1 MGELA
6 AETVPVMKG
15 MAKFMNGKRI
25 VAYACAAALAAGLM
39 TSAPSPVFAAE
50 ILEETAGDAVQVLEE
65 HTDTVLTERA
75 QVTPSDAQQEDDG
88 LVYVD
93 GAVYSGY
100 YMDGAGIMYIVSN
113 GAAQPVTQMAGKGT
127 AYYSAAEK
135 MQKTLP
141 GQTAFVAGKAYT
153 GYCMDSK
160 NKMYYV
166 KSGSC
171 ALKTGTVKKGTEYY
185 SYKESRNRKLT
196 KQTLYVKGKV
206 YSGYYMDS
214 KNKMYHV
221 KKGTCTLKTGTVKKG
236 TSYYSYQEGKNR
248 KLTKQTL
255 YVKGKAYTGYYMDS
269 KNKMYHVKKGT
280 CTLKTGTVKKGT
292 GYYSYKAKK
301 NRKLSKQTL
310 YVKGKAYTGYY
321 MDSKNKM
328 YHVKKGSSTLK
339 TGMVKEGTEYY
350 SYKAKKYQK
359 LSKQTLYVKG
369 KVYTGYYMDSK
380 NKMHYVEQGNCTL
393 LTGTVQGGTGY
404 YSYSEKKDCVL
415 PSQTLYVDGAVYN
428 GYYLGADNRMYF
440 LSNGTYTP
448 VDTVLNM
455 GTAYYSCNENRVLAL
470 PCDKL
475 YLDGKAV
482 ESLTPNGVA
491 VFQKARAV
499 VQSVSNPA
507 DSKEDKL
514 YKCYLWIK
522 KCPYIQYRTTMDAI
536 NADPVDWDATFAN
549 DIFDSGAGCCV
560 SLSCAFAYMAKACG
574 FERVTI
580 CSDTKHAWV
589 DIDGRLYDPLFAKD
603 RNFSTNYNAAYTDY
617 RVHAAFTKEL

>member
-25 VAYACAAALAAGLM
+25 VAYACAVALAAGLI

-236 TSYYSYQEGKNR
+236 T
-248 KLTKQTL
+248 
-255 YVKGKAYTGYYMDS
+255 
-269 KNKMYHVKKGT
+269 
-280 CTLKTGTVKKGT
+280 

-301 NRKLSKQTL
+301 NR
-310 YVKGKAYTGYY
+310 
-321 MDSKNKM
+321 
-328 YHVKKGSSTLK
+328 
-339 TGMVKEGTEYY
+339 
-350 SYKAKKYQK
+350 K

-617 RVHAAFTKEL
+617 RVHAAFAKEL

>member
-25 VAYACAAALAAGLM
+25 VAYACAVALAAGLI

-185 SYKESRNRKLT
+185 SYKENRNRKLT
-196 KQTLYVKGKV
+196 
-206 YSGYYMDS
+206 
-214 KNKMYHV
+214 
-221 KKGTCTLKTGTVKKG
+221 
-236 TSYYSYQEGKNR
+236 
-248 KLTKQTL
+248 
-255 YVKGKAYTGYYMDS
+255 
-269 KNKMYHVKKGT
+269 
-280 CTLKTGTVKKGT
+280 
-292 GYYSYKAKK
+292 
-301 NRKLSKQTL
+301 
-310 YVKGKAYTGYY
+310 
-321 MDSKNKM
+321 
-328 YHVKKGSSTLK
+328 
-339 TGMVKEGTEYY
+339 
-350 SYKAKKYQK
+350 
-359 LSKQTLYVKG
+359 KQTLYVKG

>member
-25 VAYACAAALAAGLM
+25 VAYACAVALAAGLI

-185 SYKESRNRKLT
+185 SYKENRNRKLT

-301 NRKLSKQTL
+301 NR
-310 YVKGKAYTGYY
+310 
-321 MDSKNKM
+321 
-328 YHVKKGSSTLK
+328 
-339 TGMVKEGTEYY
+339 
-350 SYKAKKYQK
+350 K

>member
-25 VAYACAAALAAGLM
+25 VAYACAAALAAGLI

-310 YVKGKAYTGYY
+310 YVKGK
-321 MDSKNKM
+321 
-328 YHVKKGSSTLK
+328 
-339 TGMVKEGTEYY
+339 
-350 SYKAKKYQK
+350 
-359 LSKQTLYVKG
+359 
-369 KVYTGYYMDSK
+369 VYTGYYMDSK

>member
-1 MGELA
+1 MEKERFNPMGELA

-25 VAYACAAALAAGLM
+25 VAYACAAALAAGLI

-310 YVKGKAYTGYY
+310 YVKGK
-321 MDSKNKM
+321 
-328 YHVKKGSSTLK
+328 
-339 TGMVKEGTEYY
+339 
-350 SYKAKKYQK
+350 
-359 LSKQTLYVKG
+359 
-369 KVYTGYYMDSK
+369 VYTGYYMDSK

-440 LSNGTYTP
+440 FSNGTYTP

>member
-25 VAYACAAALAAGLM
+25 VAYACAVALAAGLI

-310 YVKGKAYTGYY
+310 YVKGK
-321 MDSKNKM
+321 
-328 YHVKKGSSTLK
+328 
-339 TGMVKEGTEYY
+339 
-350 SYKAKKYQK
+350 
-359 LSKQTLYVKG
+359 
-369 KVYTGYYMDSK
+369 VYTGYYMDSK

>member
-1 MGELA
+1 MEKERFNPMGELA

-25 VAYACAAALAAGLM
+25 VAYACAVALAAGLI

-185 SYKESRNRKLT
+185 SYKENRNRKLT

-310 YVKGKAYTGYY
+310 YVKGKA
-321 MDSKNKM
+321 
-328 YHVKKGSSTLK
+328 
-339 TGMVKEGTEYY
+339 
-350 SYKAKKYQK
+350 
-359 LSKQTLYVKG
+359 
-369 KVYTGYYMDSK
+369 YTGYYMDSK

>member
-25 VAYACAAALAAGLM
+25 VAYACAVALAAGLI

-185 SYKESRNRKLT
+185 SYKENRNRKLT

-292 GYYSYKAKK
+292 G
-301 NRKLSKQTL
+301 
-310 YVKGKAYTGYY
+310 
-321 MDSKNKM
+321 
-328 YHVKKGSSTLK
+328 
-339 TGMVKEGTEYY
+339 YY

>member
-25 VAYACAAALAAGLM
+25 VAYACAVALAAGLI

-292 GYYSYKAKK
+292 G
-301 NRKLSKQTL
+301 
-310 YVKGKAYTGYY
+310 
-321 MDSKNKM
+321 
-328 YHVKKGSSTLK
+328 
-339 TGMVKEGTEYY
+339 YY

>member
-25 VAYACAAALAAGLM
+25 VAYACAVALAAGLI

-185 SYKESRNRKLT
+185 SYKENRNRKLT

-310 YVKGKAYTGYY
+310 YVKGKA
-321 MDSKNKM
+321 
-328 YHVKKGSSTLK
+328 
-339 TGMVKEGTEYY
+339 
-350 SYKAKKYQK
+350 
-359 LSKQTLYVKG
+359 
-369 KVYTGYYMDSK
+369 YTGYYMDSK

>member
-25 VAYACAAALAAGLM
+25 VAYACAVALAAGLI

-328 YHVKKGSSTLK
+328 
-339 TGMVKEGTEYY
+339 
-350 SYKAKKYQK
+350 
-359 LSKQTLYVKG
+359 
-369 KVYTGYYMDSK
+369 
-380 NKMHYVEQGNCTL
+380 HYVEQGNCTL

>member
-15 MAKFMNGKRI
+15 MVKFMNGKRI
-25 VAYACAAALAAGLM
+25 VAYACAVALAAGLI
-39 TSAPSPVFAAE
+39 TSGSSPVFAAE

-88 LVYVD
+88 LIYVD

-141 GQTAFVAGKAYT
+141 VQTAFVAGKAYT

-185 SYKESRNRKLT
+185 SYKENRNRKLS

-236 TSYYSYQEGKNR
+236 TSYYSYQDGKNR

-255 YVKGKAYTGYYMDS
+255 YVKGKAYTGYY
-269 KNKMYHVKKGT
+269 
-280 CTLKTGTVKKGT
+280 L
-292 GYYSYKAKK
+292 
-301 NRKLSKQTL
+301 
-310 YVKGKAYTGYY
+310 
-321 MDSKNKM
+321 DSKNKM

-350 SYKAKKYQK
+350 SYKLKKYQK

-369 KVYTGYYMDSK
+369 KVYTGYYMDSE
-380 NKMHYVEQGNCTL
+380 NKMHYVEQGSCTL

-455 GTAYYSCNENRVLAL
+455 GTAYYSCNENRMLAL